1 MGQGEERREERVYL
15 LVCEMVITSL
25 QLLAGSP
32 GALFV
37 LAELARLFIFSL
49 AAVIEAL
56 LAARLAAFW
65 LSLLESLAQ
74 AERAAWASSSYFR
87 HFPKAAVQFFRAAVM
102 AADSLLALQVFSSS
116 MEWLRVLWVQQ

>member
-1 MGQGEERREERVYL
+1 MSAQLDTSALPTAERAGAPNGGGSRREVAR
-15 LVCEMVITSL
+15 SL
-25 QLLAGSP
+25 
-32 GALFV
+32 
-37 LAELARLFIFSL
+37 IFCL
-49 AAVIEAL
+49 AAVMEAL

-65 LSLLESLAQ
+65 VSLLESLAQ

-87 HFPKAAVQFFRAAVM
+87 HFPKAAVQSFRAAVM